1 MNTSANWQPVKILK
15 CLCNM
20 RILSDVQSESHCCI
34 LNTLQFDNLWLRS
47 CLHWKRG
54 TPDRWGKIRR
64 GTPPRLY
71 GQAGYTTKGGYLTY
85 LGSFTSMYSLSQ
97 LKRSGLGTCEL
108 VQFFCTC
115 IRLITEYACPVFHDG
130 LPVYL
135 SNELEGVQKR
145 AMRIIF
151 PLCSYNE
158 ALVESGLTKLSDR
171 RQELVDKLFK
181 NVLQNEQN
189 KLHELLPARNTCTF
203 NLRNMRKFKPA
214 FKTNRF
220 RSSFITFNALKAWT
234 VLVDF

>member
-1 MNTSANWQPVKILK
+1 
-15 CLCNM
+15 
-20 RILSDVQSESHCCI
+20 
-34 LNTLQFDNLWLRS
+34 
-47 CLHWKRG
+47 
-54 TPDRWGKIRR
+54 
-64 GTPPRLY
+64 
-71 GQAGYTTKGGYLTY
+71 
-85 LGSFTSMYSLSQ
+85 
-97 LKRSGLGTCEL
+97 
-108 VQFFCTC
+108 
-115 IRLITEYACPVFHDG
+115 

-145 AMRIIF
+145 AMHIIF

-203 NLRNMRKFKPA
+203 NLRNMPKFKPA

-220 RSSFITFNALKAWT
+220 PTLIWGKEIWFRKSV
-234 VLVDF
+234 VLEMVLLHTIVHINMFC